1 MAIREEWRVGEVRV
15 VRLAELEV
23 RVPSSAF
30 FGEQPVAPADWLRPH
45 WQTDD
50 GRLGWSV
57 HAFLIE
63 EGGRRMVVDTCLG
76 NDKLRRNPFFN
87 GRTGPFLAELSELG
101 FAPDSVER
109 VLCTHLHFD
118 HVGWNTRRIDGAW
131 IPTFPNARYW
141 LTRAE
146 WEHTNAQPI
155 EPGEDPLGDSVRPLF
170 AAGLVDLVETDAR
183 VSDAVSLEPTLGHTP
198 GHVAVRIRSRG
209 EEAVI
214 TGDLLHHPAQIGT
227 PELATA
233 LDWDAELALRTRRAF
248 VSAHA
253 NRRVLVLGTHF
264 STPAGGWIV
273 ASEAGHRFVPAT
285 QEGDA

>member
-1 MAIREEWRVGEVRV
+1 M
-15 VRLAELEV
+15 
-23 RVPSSAF
+23 
-30 FGEQPVAPADWLRPH
+30 
-45 WQTDD
+45 
-50 GRLGWSV
+50 
-57 HAFLIE
+57 
-63 EGGRRMVVDTCLG
+63 
-76 NDKLRRNPFFN
+76 
-87 GRTGPFLAELSELG
+87 
-101 FAPDSVER
+101 
-109 VLCTHLHFD
+109 LCTHLHLD
-118 HVGWNTRRIDGAW
+118 HVGWNTRRVDGAW

-141 LTRAE
+141 LARAE
-146 WEHTNAQPI
+146 WEHANAQPI

-183 VSDAVSLEPTLGHTP
+183 VSDAISLEPTLGHTP
-198 GHVAVRIRSRG
+198 GHVAVRIRSQG

-285 QEGDA
+285 QESDA